1 MAFRLI
7 STLNCDGSRIMCMH
21 MIYLSQNTHPVQ
33 TNNSP
38 YYVVFKK
45 ESLENSNP
53 ANGLKTKI
61 LPD

>member
-1 MAFRLI
+1 
-7 STLNCDGSRIMCMH
+7 MCMH